1 MPLIDWIPSYNTGI
15 AEIDID
21 NQQLVGIINLLHD
34 SMTNK
39 NNQEIVNDVIKRL
52 AQNFQDHCTIANRVL
67 AGIQYPELTQQ
78 QESHKKFGRI
88 LTTFLKRL
96 KKEEKISAMELV
108 GFLRNWFEKHVLIE
122 DQRIK
127 AFIKQKNNVSLV
139 DELANSHIQPIEWKD
154 SYRFN
159 IDKIDTQHKNIVE
172 LYNKLYH
179 SIEIKL
185 SNTVILKILE
195 TLKNYSE
202 LHFKDEVLLM
212 QKCQYTDYEHH
223 AQLHARLIK
232 DLENLIQK
240 IKNKH
245 AISYIKILEYLKD
258 WILNHLLKEDKK
270 IHDFILKQKEMS
282 AQA

>member
-39 NNQEIVNDVIKRL
+39 NNREIVNDAIKHL
-52 AQNFQDHCTIANRVL
+52 AQNFQDHCTIANKVL

-96 KKEEKISAMELV
+96 KKEEKISAMELI
-108 GFLRNWFEKHVLIE
+108 GFLRNWFEKHVLLE
-122 DQRIK
+122 DQKIK
-127 AFIKQKNNVSLV
+127 KFIKQKNNVAHIDDLSK
-139 DELANSHIQPIEWKD
+139 SHIQPIEWKD
-154 SYRFN
+154 SYKFH
-159 IDKIDTQHKNIVE
+159 IEKIDTQHKNIVE

-179 SIEIKL
+179 AVEIKL
-185 SNTVILKILE
+185 SSSVILKIIE

-202 LHFKDEVLLM
+202 LHFKDEELLM
-212 QKCQYTDYEHH
+212 QEYQYTDCKHH
-223 AQLHARLIK
+223 EIGRAHV
-232 DLENLIQK
+232 
-240 IKNKH
+240 
-245 AISYIKILEYLKD
+245 
-258 WILNHLLKEDKK
+258 
-270 IHDFILKQKEMS
+270 
-282 AQA
+282 